1 MNAPIILDFDHS
13 VGNLERATTISL
25 SDWQE
30 DIRFGCSKEKYHQLK
45 QYLDKSLP
53 ESYGTVLM
61 GSGDYHHISLLLI
74 ERLAAQYAQDPI
86 EVVIFDNHPDNMRYL
101 FGIHC
106 GSWVSYV
113 TNLPFVKHVHVV
125 GITSNDIGVSHSWEN
140 RLKPLFNNKLT
151 YWSMNVDVSWA
162 KMVGLGKAFR
172 SFPNPDE
179 LMISFLSYLYQSSS
193 PIYLSIDKD
202 VLSEEAVKTNWDQ
215 GLLEPYHILDT
226 ISTLKNRIIGSD
238 ITGDISIWYYQSR
251 LKRFL
256 SSLDEQPPISEE
268 TLKAWQAAQHKVNV
282 QFIEAI
288 SKSKNS

>member
-1 MNAPIILDFDHS
+1 MNTPVILDFDRS
-13 VGNLERATTISL
+13 VQGLDHAITIDL

-30 DIRFGCSKEKYHQLK
+30 DIRFGCSKVKYNQLR
-45 QYLDKSLP
+45 QHLDKHLP
-53 ESYGTVLM
+53 ETYGTVLM

-74 ERLAAQYAQDPI
+74 ERLASLYAQTPI

-113 TNLPFVKHVHVV
+113 ANLPFVKHVHVV
-125 GITSNDIGVSHSWEN
+125 GITSNDIGLAHSWEN
-140 RLKPLFNNKLT
+140 RLKPLFNHKLT
-151 YWSMNVDVSWA
+151 YWSMDVNVSWA
-162 KMVGLGKAFR
+162 KRIGLGKAFR

-179 LMISFLSYLYQSSS
+179 LMMGFLSYLYQSSS

-215 GLLEPYHILDT
+215 GRLEPYHILDT
-226 ISTLKNRIIGSD
+226 ISALNNRIIGSD
-238 ITGDISIWYYQSR
+238 ITGDISIWHYKSR

-268 TLKAWQAAQHKVNV
+268 VLRVWQLDQKKVNV

-288 SKSKNS
+288 KKNN

>member
-1 MNAPIILDFDHS
+1 MNAPVILDFDHS
-13 VGNLERATTISL
+13 VGFLKEATTIPL

-30 DIRFGCSKEKYHQLK
+30 DIRFGCSKQKYNQLK
-45 QYLDKSLP
+45 QYIEKSLP
-53 ESYGTVLM
+53 ETYGTVLM

-74 ERLAAQYAQDPI
+74 ERLAAKCEQTPI

-113 TNLPFVKHVHVV
+113 ASLPFVKHVHVV
-125 GITSNDIGVSHSWEN
+125 GITSNDIGLAHSWEN

-151 YWSMNVDVSWA
+151 YWSMDVNVNWA
-162 KMVGLGKAFR
+162 KRVGLGKAFR
-172 SFPNPDE
+172 SFPNSDE
-179 LMISFLSYLYQSSS
+179 LMVSFISYLYQSSS
-193 PIYLSIDKD
+193 SVYLSIDKD
-202 VLSEEAVKTNWDQ
+202 VLSEASVKTNWDQ
-215 GLLEPYHILDT
+215 GRLEPYHILDT
-226 ISTLKNRIIGSD
+226 ISALNSRIIGSD
-238 ITGDISIWYYQSR
+238 ITGDVSIWQYQSK

-268 TLKAWQAAQHKVNV
+268 VLKLWQSQQHEVNI

-288 SKSKNS
+288 NKNN